1 MNLQIA
7 FLSFALAASATPAI
21 AEPNP
26 VQRHQP
32 SPATDTCGGDAGQGR
47 CRPILVQS
55 QDEQSNRPVDCHRDV
70 RTHRVNGV
78 MLRHRHVGPN
88 CQIREV
94 RQSS

>member
-1 MNLQIA
+1 MKLNVAL
-7 FLSFALAASATPAI
+7 LALAISGSAAPAF
-21 AEPNP
+21 AEPAQATTARP
-26 VQRHQP
+26 APEQCSVGQDGCKPIKVQ
-32 SPATDTCGGDAGQGR
+32 T
-47 CRPILVQS
+47 
-55 QDEQSNRPVDCHRDV
+55 QSNRPRGLVDCHRDV

>member
-1 MNLQIA
+1 MKIKIA
-7 FLSFALAASATPAI
+7 WLALALAASSAPAM
-21 AEPNP
+21 AGAGPAA
-26 VQRHQP
+26 HSQP
-32 SPATDTCGGDAGQGR
+32 ARADNSCTDTSGCQ
-47 CRPILVQS
+47 PIQVQS
-55 QDEQSNRPVDCHRDV
+55 QSRQPNRPVDCHRDV